1 MKGEGQGG
9 EHHRPVRSFVRRQG
23 RLTRGQRRA
32 LDRLG
37 PDWVLALPD
46 SPLDL
51 DELFGRQAPRVL
63 DIGFG
68 MGEALAEQAAAHPER
83 DYLGV
88 EVYPP
93 GVGRMLQSIEE
104 RGLTNVR
111 LLNEDVME
119 VLDRALAPA
128 SLDYVHLYFPD
139 PWPKK
144 RHHKRRLV
152 QPPFPEKVARALRP
166 GGRLHLATDWAPYA
180 EWMVEVM
187 EAEPAFENE
196 TGPGA
201 FAERPGDRPLTRFEQ
216 RGERLGHE
224 VFDLLYRRTE

>member
-1 MKGEGQGG
+1 MTAEGQGG
-9 EHHRPVRSFVRRQG
+9 DHHRPVRSFVRRQG

-37 PDWVLALPD
+37 PDWVLPLPD
-46 SPLDL
+46 APLDL
-51 DELFGRQAPRVL
+51 DALFGRQAPRVL

-104 RGLTNVR
+104 QGLTNVR

-152 QPPFPEKVARALRP
+152 QPPFPERVARVLRP

-224 VFDLLYRRTE
+224 VFDLLYRRAE

>member
-1 MKGEGQGG
+1 MAGEEQGG
-9 EHHRPVRSFVRRQG
+9 NHRPVRSFVRRQG

-37 PDWVLALPD
+37 PDWVLPLPE

-93 GVGRMLQSIEE
+93 GVGRMLQSVEE
-104 RGLTNVR
+104 QALTNVR
-111 LLNEDVME
+111 LFNEDVME

-128 SLDYVHLYFPD
+128 SLDHVHVYFPD

-187 EAEPAFENE
+187 EAEPAFTNE

-224 VFDLLYRRTE
+224 VFDLLYRRVD